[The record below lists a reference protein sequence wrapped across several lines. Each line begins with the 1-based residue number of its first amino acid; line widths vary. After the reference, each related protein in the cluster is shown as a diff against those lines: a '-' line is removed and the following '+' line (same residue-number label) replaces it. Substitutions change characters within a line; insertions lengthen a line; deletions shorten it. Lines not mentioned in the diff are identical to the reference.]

1 MEPLLYEEV
10 ELGKEYYVDSIHKC
24 IKFEVFPYNKDK
36 EIPKSDYTKWFDYD
50 RIDSTIV
57 LRTRKVGDVIKTK
70 EVGGT
75 KKLKDLMID
84 MKIYRGMRDGVPV
97 VAVGSQVL
105 WLVGYRSSEGY
116 KVTDATQNIL
126 QVKVY

>member
-1 MEPLLYEEV
+1 MR
-10 ELGKEYYVDSIHKC
+10 KEYYIDSIHKS
-24 IKFEVFPYNKDK
+24 IKFEVFPYDKEK

-57 LRTRKVGDVIKTK
+57 LRNRKVGDVIKTR

-84 MKIYRGMRDGVPV
+84 MKIYRGLRDGIPV
-97 VAVGSQVL
+97 VAMGSQVL

-116 KVTDATQNIL
+116 KVTEATQNIL